1 MPRWMVGIGALG
13 TVALVASGQGRMAA
27 GFALG
32 AAIGLL
38 GFMWLR
44 QTVDALLDGNSARV
58 PRVVILKIVL
68 RYALMLAGIL
78 FFARTGW
85 LPVLPIF
92 AGLLVPGAG
101 VLIESLRLL
110 GEGFHQTERV

>member
-1 MPRWMVGIGALG
+1 MPRWMLVIGVAGTLALLAG
-13 TVALVASGQGRMAA
+13 GQGRMAA
-27 GFALG
+27 AFAIG
-32 AAIGLL
+32 AMIGLL
-38 GFMWLR
+38 GFLWLR
-44 QTVDALLDGNSARV
+44 QTVDALLDATSARV

-68 RYALMLAGIL
+68 RYGLMLAGV
-78 FFARTGW
+78 FFFSRTGW

-110 GEGFHQTERV
+110 GEGFHHAKRV

>member
-1 MPRWMVGIGALG
+1 MPRWMVGIGVAGTLALLAG
-13 TVALVASGQGRMAA
+13 GQGRMAA
-27 GFALG
+27 AFALG
-32 AAIGLL
+32 AIIGLL

-44 QTVDALLDGNSARV
+44 QTVDALLDATSPRV
-58 PRVVILKIVL
+58 PRVVILKIAL

-78 FFARTGW
+78 FFSRTGW

-110 GEGFHQTERV
+110 GEGFHHTEIV